1 MAESL
6 AKLLRSERQL
16 YRAPVRTNKAARAG
30 AAGAISQYR
39 VHTCGDARAL
49 LKWAIARMERRCDED
64 TVKAAK
70 AVLRFLN
77 TIDGDILPRR
87 LPNAPPRTARMR
99 P

>member
-1 MAESL
+1 MDKSL
-6 AKLLRSERQL
+6 PKLLRAKRQL
-16 YRAPVRTNKAARAG
+16 HWAPDRTDKAARAT
-30 AAGAISQYR
+30 AATAISQYR

-49 LKWAIARMERRCDED
+49 LKWAIARMEDRYDED

-87 LPNAPPRTARMR
+87 WPSGPPRAARM
-99 P
+99 PP

>member
-1 MAESL
+1 MAKSR
-6 AKLLRSERQL
+6 AKLLKTERQVF
-16 YRAPVRTNKAARAG
+16 RAPVRTNKAAR
-30 AAGAISQYR
+30 AGAISQYR

-49 LKWAIARMERRCDED
+49 LKWAIARMESRCDED

-87 LPNAPPRTARMR
+87 LPSAPPRTARMR

>member
-1 MAESL
+1 MAEPL
-6 AKLLRSERQL
+6 AKLLRAERQL

-30 AAGAISQYR
+30 TNSQYR

-70 AVLRFLN
+70 AVLQFLN

-87 LPNAPPRTARMR
+87 LPSAPPRTARMR